1 MQVRLATEADIV
13 VLASLRV
20 ALLEETG
27 ASMSERERAEMQQLN
42 EDFFLR
48 HIRSEE
54 WCNWLVVAADHAVA
68 IGTLA
73 FFMRPPYVGN
83 PEGKDAY
90 FLNGY
95 TLPAY
100 RGRGAARLILQ
111 AAIQRASERGVRK
124 LILHATEAG
133 RPIYSKAGFV
143 PSAAYMELNIAA
155 A

>member
-13 VLASLRV
+13 VLARLRV

-27 ASMSERERAEMQQLN
+27 ASMSEHERTEMQRLN

-48 HIRSEE
+48 QIRSQE

-68 IGTLA
+68 VGTLA

-83 PEGKDAY
+83 PQGKEAY
-90 FLNGY
+90 FLNTY
-95 TLPAY
+95 TLPAH
-100 RGRGAARLILQ
+100 RRRGAAQLILQ
-111 AAIQRASERGVRK
+111 AAIQRASELGVRK

-133 RPIYSKAGFV
+133 RPMYSKAGFV

-155 A
+155 E